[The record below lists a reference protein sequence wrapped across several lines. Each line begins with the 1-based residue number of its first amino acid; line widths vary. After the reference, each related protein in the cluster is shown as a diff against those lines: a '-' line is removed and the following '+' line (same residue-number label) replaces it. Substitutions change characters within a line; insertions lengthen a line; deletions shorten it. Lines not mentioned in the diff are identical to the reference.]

1 MITRTVLKIVQENKE
16 KVNILQVYINTID
29 KLTTIAKKQ
38 RYVKELFNQ
47 QLITFGQAEILSK
60 HIYNL

>member
-1 MITRTVLKIVQENKE
+1 MINRTVLKIVQENKE

-38 RYVKELFNQ
+38 RYIKKLFNK